1 MASVDSDEQ
10 FGNVIID
17 VTDVTCAIAAA
28 AAARTYLH
36 VRHGEW
42 FICFVCV

>member
-17 VTDVTCAIAAA
+17 VTDVTCAAA